1 MLVSKEIDFV
11 PSVAAI
17 VMSAISRASKKLLI
31 ADCVHWVTNL
41 CALSVMQKTGNILV
55 RYKKKKSVCW
65 EQFHWY
71 HIPRE
76 SLECTWTNKKIFNHL
91 YIWSGPKRK
100 RMKQKSRP
108 WITVRNSAR
117 WQQTKTAMTRSCLLS
132 WMTWQE
138 QNSSLKNV

>member
-55 RYKKKKSVCW
+55 RYKKKCVLRTVSLIPHSTGKS
-65 EQFHWY
+65 
-71 HIPRE
+71 
-76 SLECTWTNKKIFNHL
+76 
-91 YIWSGPKRK
+91 
-100 RMKQKSRP
+100 
-108 WITVRNSAR
+108 
-117 WQQTKTAMTRSCLLS
+117 
-132 WMTWQE
+132 
-138 QNSSLKNV
+138 